1 VAGTETGASVRPVVR
16 TKPWAQAR
24 AKLLADLGG
33 VGFARHWAATARR
46 PWQQLV
52 DQVATPLRTRL
63 DASFLAGEEE
73 PARHALLDVILGQH
87 DAAWLGAFG
96 ATEELAGL
104 ARIARSAGWWWAFE
118 HVAILTERPTAIHRD
133 NLGRL
138 HHGDGPALS
147 YPDGYGLHAWRGMPI
162 PAEVAAELPTLT
174 FERVQAETN
183 AEVRRVML
191 EHFGFERYLRESGA
205 VKAHVDDFGTLWKVN
220 VPGDEPLTMVEV
232 VNGSP
237 EPDGTF
243 RTYFLRVP
251 PRSGPRARAWPGRSS
266 SPSRTTCHWSRPERS
281 GDPLDHAARE
291 DLVQTERLE
300 VDVPDVAVTRRV
312 GARARPQRG
321 PVAAVVEIAQRV
333 RDEVAPA
340 HRAVAEHGQ
349 RGLARPALVPGRGVR
364 PRAVAEERIDR
375 GPPPLGLRV
384 IAEAVG
390 GVDPQV
396 RLRGSAARIATAS
409 AWCSGSPT
417 MPTECRMPWP
427 RSRAH
432 AVRNRSRLTCP
443 GWYVA
448 HSANRAGSASATQVS
463 RPARFVWI
471 ATRSTWD
478 RWDRVTSASRYQD
491 RVSPSPHGVNRI
503 DSLSPSGFRAAQS
516 TNRASAS
523 RSDRNCSRLS
533 CRFAN
538 GQ

>member
-1 VAGTETGASVRPVVR
+1 MSSDVVPAEVADEWLEVGLTCAPADRAEAEAGVVQAYAAAGLTPPGTVLWLDSPEAGCLAVAGTETGASVRPVVR

-63 DASFLAGEEE
+63 DASFLAREEE
-73 PARHALLDVILGQH
+73 SARHALLDVILGQH

-251 PRSGPRARAWPGRSS
+251 PTV
-266 SPSRTTCHWSRPERS
+266 RT
-281 GDPLDHAARE
+281 ARE
-291 DLVQTERLE
+291 GVAWTFELTEQDYLPLEQT
-300 VDVPDVAVTRRV
+300 
-312 GARARPQRG
+312 
-321 PVAAVVEIAQRV
+321 
-333 RDEVAPA
+333 
-340 HRAVAEHGQ
+340 
-349 RGLARPALVPGRGVR
+349 
-364 PRAVAEERIDR
+364 
-375 GPPPLGLRV
+375 
-384 IAEAVG
+384 
-390 GVDPQV
+390 
-396 RLRGSAARIATAS
+396 
-409 AWCSGSPT
+409 
-417 MPTECRMPWP
+417 
-427 RSRAH
+427 
-432 AVRNRSRLTCP
+432 
-443 GWYVA
+443 
-448 HSANRAGSASATQVS
+448 
-463 RPARFVWI
+463 
-471 ATRSTWD
+471 
-478 RWDRVTSASRYQD
+478 
-491 RVSPSPHGVNRI
+491 
-503 DSLSPSGFRAAQS
+503 
-516 TNRASAS
+516 
-523 RSDRNCSRLS
+523 
-533 CRFAN
+533 
-538 GQ
+538 